1 MTRMQKVSLALPV
14 LLSLLLLIGCAST
27 GTPGNVTDVM
37 CAAKKITWEVDDDAK
52 VSNFTCKLDKFGMDP
67 ALIFTLDLTNTGE
80 TAKRFRV
87 NIFLEDM
94 DKAAGHLVPRKG
106 KPPVVEP
113 GQMASVKIPFLK
125 TEMMSN
131 KILVVVKSMAE

>member
-14 LLSLLLLIGCAST
+14 LLSLLLLVGCASM
-27 GTPGNVTDVM
+27 PSNVADVT
-37 CAAKKITWEVDDDAK
+37 CGAKKISWEVAKEAK
-52 VSNFTCKLDKFGMDP
+52 VSNFACKLDKFGMDP
-67 ALIFTLDLTNTGE
+67 ALIFTMDLTNTSD
-80 TAKRFRV
+80 TPLRFRV

-113 GQMASVKIPFLK
+113 GQTASLKIPFIK
-125 TEMMSN
+125 TDTMSD
-131 KILVVVKSMAE
+131 KVLVIVKAMSE

>member
-1 MTRMQKVSLALPV
+1 MQKVSLALPV
-14 LLSLLLLIGCAST
+14 VLSLLLLVGCASME
-27 GTPGNVTDVM
+27 TPGNVSDVM
-37 CAAKKITWEVDDDAK
+37 CVAKQITWQVDDDAK
-52 VSNFTCKLDKFGMDP
+52 ISNFTCKLDKFGMDP
-67 ALIFTLDLTNTGE
+67 ALIFTLDLTNTGD

-94 DKAAGHLVPRKG
+94 NKAAGHLVPRKG

-113 GQMASVKIPFLK
+113 GQMASVTIPFIK

-131 KILVVVKSMAE
+131 KILVVAEAMAE